1 MSRMSIRSSA
11 GGFAVSCL
19 CIAAAVAAPAQAQ
32 QTAFYTGKQITI
44 IVGLNAGGTVDT
56 MARTFA
62 SYLTKHTPGNPT
74 FIINNMPGAGGLVA
88 TNFIGER
95 AAKDGLSLNFQNLD
109 PLAQALGNQG
119 LRVRYDQLE
128 FIGGIGDTRTN
139 YARSDAAPGGMKK
152 PADIMKAQGLAVGAY
167 NNTDISGLLAKLS
180 LDVLGVKHK
189 FITGY
194 RGGQDIFLAIQR
206 GEIHMQNTSISSLR
220 TRSAQ
225 FLKSGEGIALNY
237 LVVVDKAGNFE
248 RNKLITEMPAYPDLY
263 KEIHGKLPSG
273 PEWDALNWLTQV
285 FGDLAFGMFAPPGTP
300 APALEALRKGYAAAL
315 ADPGL
320 VEHAVKTTGL
330 PYEVVPAEKG
340 RAVLASLSTVNPDV
354 LATVRKSIEALGK

>member
-1 MSRMSIRSSA
+1 MGNNQASA
-11 GGFAVSCL
+11 IWRLCAVVML
-19 CIAAAVAAPAQAQ
+19 GLGLAPSGARAQ
-32 QTAFYTGKQITI
+32 QGEFYAGKTVTI

-62 SYLTKHTPGNPT
+62 SYLTRHTPGHPV

-139 YARSDAAPGGMKK
+139 YARTDAAPGGIKT
-152 PADIMKAQGLAVGAY
+152 PADIMKAQGIAVGAY
-167 NNTDISGLLAKLS
+167 NNTDISGLLAKLT

-206 GEIHMQNTSISSLR
+206 GEVQMQNTSISSLR
-220 TRSAQ
+220 TRSAA

-237 LVVVDKAGNFE
+237 LVTIDKQGNYQ
-248 RNKLITEMPAYPDLY
+248 RNKHITEMPAYPDLY
-263 KEIHGKLPSG
+263 REIHGKLPSG
-273 PEWDALNWLTQV
+273 PEWNALNWLIQQ
-285 FGDLAFGMFAPPGTP
+285 FGDLAFAMFAPPGTP
-300 APALEALRKGYAAAL
+300 PAALAALRKGYDAAM

-320 VEHAVKTTGL
+320 IEHAVKTTGL
-330 PYEVVPAEKG
+330 PYDPVSAEKG
-340 RAVLASLSTVNPDV
+340 TAVLASLSTVSPAI
-354 LATVRKSIEALGK
+354 LATVRGSIDALGK